1 MNFSQLA
8 AERTVQPPHSAGKV
22 MHTGFSF
29 TRAVRQMHIGLR
41 GRFVNT
47 GSMAATR
54 PEHALAN
61 ILIIEDDPQQVWFYS
76 KTLRGYR
83 LTCVPNATAALSEIK
98 RKPPDLIILDHVL
111 TGGELGVSFLP
122 QIKALAAHVPI
133 IIISGTLD
141 VQGKLAALQGPRAAH
156 YVIEKPVD
164 LGELEKA
171 VEIALTECGFAEM
184 VSMLE
189 SLERAEGPATSEPEH
204 QFTAR
209 LARQHKLL
217 LELRNTGTKPNITN
231 LSAEYGVARKTIIR
245 DLQDLIRRGQLDPAV
260 YPEQESPR

>member
-1 MNFSQLA
+1 MACSLLQFAFCENVMTLSYVA
-8 AERTVQPPHSAGKV
+8 ATHTVQAPHTAGKV
-22 MHTGFSF
+22 MHTGFGF
-29 TRAVRQMHIGLR
+29 CRAVRQMHIGLR
-41 GRFVNT
+41 GGVVNT
-47 GSMAATR
+47 GAMAATM

-61 ILIIEDDPQQVWFYS
+61 VLIIEDDPQQVWFYS

-83 LTCVPNATAALSEIK
+83 LTCVPNATAALSEIISK
-98 RKPPDLIILDHVL
+98 VPDLIILDHVL

-189 SLERAEGPATSEPEH
+189 SLERAEGPA
-204 QFTAR
+204 
-209 LARQHKLL
+209 
-217 LELRNTGTKPNITN
+217 LRNRSINSRPAWLGNTSSCFSSATLEPSQTSPTFPRNTASPAKPSFATF
-231 LSAEYGVARKTIIR
+231 KT
-245 DLQDLIRRGQLDPAV
+245 
-260 YPEQESPR
+260 